1 MKTLMRGVLLVLL
14 LAAPL
19 AANAEVLS
27 IRLEQPAQGATL
39 TGGSTAT
46 IAWSATS
53 LDSEVEEWEAFL
65 SVDGGRYYGARIT
78 PHLDASIREFRWTV
92 PNVSS
97 RDARILLRFGNEK
110 NERVVEL
117 PVSLRIEAT
126 APQRVGTA
134 AVTTEGEPARPGDP
148 GVAVW
153 AESDRRGAHL
163 TLVTSSIPLLDG
175 VAHSNAG
182 GPWTAESP
190 DTFGQEPSSA
200 AGTAIAQ
207 RRSRARSAA
216 TPLSSDVLLQCSR
229 LNI

>member
-1 MKTLMRGVLLVLL
+1 MKAVIRRVLLVLL
-14 LAAPL
+14 MAAPL

-27 IRLEQPAQGATL
+27 IRLEQPATGATL

-78 PHLDASIREFRWTV
+78 PHLDVSIREFRWTV

-110 NERVVEL
+110 DEREVEL
-117 PVSLRIEAT
+117 PVSLKIEAA
-126 APQRVGTA
+126 APQLVSTA
-134 AVTTEGEPARPGDP
+134 AVTTAGEPARPGDP

-163 TLVTSSIPLLDG
+163 SLVNSSIPVLDG
-175 VAHSNAG
+175 VAHSAEG
-182 GPWTAESP
+182 EPWTAESR
-190 DTFGQEPSSA
+190 DTFAQKPPVN
-200 AGTAIAQ
+200 AGIAIAQ
-207 RRSRARSAA
+207 RRSRARTAA
-216 TPLSSDVLLQCSR
+216 TQLSTDVLLQCSR